1 MGSFRRLINRWKIGT
16 KLYAGF
22 GFLTLLIIAVS
33 LVGLIGSRILQHGT
47 QIIQYYGAISDNGN
61 QAIIDGLAAEITVGK
76 HFYLSDSAAAVKT
89 AEIFDRVRKNL
100 EKIENDIA
108 DDPYHFADSHP
119 GFREKAVE
127 AKKIIDD
134 YAVINEQYSEWQTVR
149 EAKNNKFN
157 AGYAQCSALL
167 GDILKLID
175 DSFREQISAA
185 SGGGSIPM
193 LYFQKNKAAR
203 DCRGALT
210 AFKVA
215 YDAYLLAVSEADG
228 AKKYGTALA
237 ACDKFNETTQIF
249 SALPWEDS
257 QQPSLRQIIQYA
269 GTLRKDFL
277 EVADAI
283 NKQHKLVT
291 AKEEKETLF
300 GQQTGALMNEVQ
312 TIYAEAETMVLETSH
327 RILMEMGILA
337 LVTLLAALLTAWGTT
352 RNIVPGIRQIDHAM
366 KEITKTGDLTVTIEP
381 QYRER
386 ADEIGDLA
394 AAFALFVEEL
404 RSVEHLAVEL
414 AGGNWQVSVKSR
426 GELDS
431 MNIHI
436 NMMLEKV
443 NQTLGAAKELVGQVA
458 LGAAEIAS
466 ASGNLSQGASESAAS
481 LEEINASMHEIG
493 GQTNQNAQNAGE
505 ADKMARSAHQAA
517 GNGQTMMRKMIEA
530 MSLITKNSQE
540 VQNVVKVID
549 DISFQT
555 NLLALNAA
563 VEAARAGAHGKG
575 FAVVAEE
582 VRNLAS
588 RSAKAAAETTQ
599 MIENN
604 SRQINEGAGIAAETA
619 EMLNG
624 IVEES
629 QKVASLLADIAKAS
643 NEQALGISQVSQGLS
658 QIDTVVQQ
666 NTASAEETASVSG
679 EMSGQA
685 GELQQLVGQF
695 KLRSREN

>member
-1 MGSFRRLINRWKIGT
+1 
-16 KLYAGF
+16 
-22 GFLTLLIIAVS
+22 
-33 LVGLIGSRILQHGT
+33 
-47 QIIQYYGAISDNGN
+47 
-61 QAIIDGLAAEITVGK
+61 
-76 HFYLSDSAAAVKT
+76 
-89 AEIFDRVRKNL
+89 
-100 EKIENDIA
+100 
-108 DDPYHFADSHP
+108 
-119 GFREKAVE
+119 
-127 AKKIIDD
+127 
-134 YAVINEQYSEWQTVR
+134 
-149 EAKNNKFN
+149 
-157 AGYAQCSALL
+157 
-167 GDILKLID
+167 
-175 DSFREQISAA
+175 
-185 SGGGSIPM
+185 
-193 LYFQKNKAAR
+193 
-203 DCRGALT
+203 
-210 AFKVA
+210 
-215 YDAYLLAVSEADG
+215 
-228 AKKYGTALA
+228 
-237 ACDKFNETTQIF
+237 
-249 SALPWEDS
+249 
-257 QQPSLRQIIQYA
+257 
-269 GTLRKDFL
+269 
-277 EVADAI
+277 
-283 NKQHKLVT
+283 
-291 AKEEKETLF
+291 
-300 GQQTGALMNEVQ
+300 
-312 TIYAEAETMVLETSH
+312 
-327 RILMEMGILA
+327 
-337 LVTLLAALLTAWGTT
+337 
-352 RNIVPGIRQIDHAM
+352 
-366 KEITKTGDLTVTIEP
+366 
-381 QYRER
+381 
-386 ADEIGDLA
+386 LA